1 MESISN
7 TCRGICKNITRYKIN
22 MFPVLRCNDSLVNL
36 KKTQYTENIKEMQS
50 LVSECLIFFT
60 VFHFT
65 QNKKSSSVVMK
76 VWKNTIFKDL
86 NKSKVRSDVRSIL
99 SAWVK
104 LNWNFESESKNK
116 KDNRIDFRSTELC
129 IVYFVVW
136 ITAIYTL
143 GFSIFFSLI

>member
-1 MESISN
+1 
-7 TCRGICKNITRYKIN
+7 
-22 MFPVLRCNDSLVNL
+22 
-36 KKTQYTENIKEMQS
+36 MQS

-65 QNKKSSSVVMK
+65 PNKKSSSVVIK

-104 LNWNFESESKNK
+104 LKWNFESDSKNIK
-116 KDNRIDFRSTELC
+116 KTTGLTLEVRNYALFTLLC
-129 IVYFVVW
+129 GSLLYTHLGLVFFFHWFNFEISYKGLNIHLVLKIVNVL
-136 ITAIYTL
+136 ILKAIK
-143 GFSIFFSLI
+143 FISQ

>member
-1 MESISN
+1 
-7 TCRGICKNITRYKIN
+7 
-22 MFPVLRCNDSLVNL
+22 
-36 KKTQYTENIKEMQS
+36 MQS

-65 QNKKSSSVVMK
+65 QNKKSSSVVIK
-76 VWKNTIFKDL
+76 VWKNTLFKDL
-86 NKSKVRSDVRSIL
+86 NKSRVRSDVRSIL

-104 LNWNFESESKNK
+104 LNWNFESESKNN
-116 KDNRIDFRSTELC
+116 KDNRIDFRSTEWC

-143 GFSIFFSLI
+143 GFSIFFHWFNFEISYKGFKIHLVLKIVNVLILKAIKFISQ

>member
-1 MESISN
+1 
-7 TCRGICKNITRYKIN
+7 
-22 MFPVLRCNDSLVNL
+22 
-36 KKTQYTENIKEMQS
+36 MQS

-65 QNKKSSSVVMK
+65 SKQKIVLSCYKSM
-76 VWKNTIFKDL
+76 KNTIFKDL
-86 NKSKVRSDVRSIL
+86 NKSRVRSDVRSIL

-116 KDNRIDFRSTELC
+116 KDNRIDFRSTEWC

-143 GFSIFFSLI
+143 GFSIFFHWFNFEISYKGFNIHLVLKIVNVLILKAIKFISK

>member
-1 MESISN
+1 
-7 TCRGICKNITRYKIN
+7 
-22 MFPVLRCNDSLVNL
+22 
-36 KKTQYTENIKEMQS
+36 MQS

-65 QNKKSSSVVMK
+65 QNKKSSSVVIK

-86 NKSKVRSDVRSIL
+86 NKSRVRSDVRSIL
-99 SAWVK
+99 SAWVE

-143 GFSIFFSLI
+143 GLVFFFHWFNFEISYKGLNIHLVLKIVNVLILKAIKFISH

>member
-1 MESISN
+1 
-7 TCRGICKNITRYKIN
+7 
-22 MFPVLRCNDSLVNL
+22 
-36 KKTQYTENIKEMQS
+36 MQS

-65 QNKKSSSVVMK
+65 QNKKSSSVVIK

-86 NKSKVRSDVRSIL
+86 NKSRVRSDVRSIL
-99 SAWVK
+99 SAWVE

-143 GFSIFFSLI
+143 GFSIFFFHWFNFEISYKGLNIHLVLKIVNVLILKAIKFISQ